1 MYTTEQYAQLAQQ
14 LSVALKNYEFEMKVS
29 QGLRQSRHELEQQVE
44 ELLSTIATLQ
54 VENTKLKQIA
64 KYE

>member
-1 MYTTEQYAQLAQQ
+1 MYYTTEQYAQLAQQ
-14 LSVALKNYEFEMKVS
+14 LSVTLKNYEFEMKVS
-29 QGLRQSRHELEQQVE
+29 QDLRKNKHELEQQVE

-64 KYE
+64 K